1 MKMRKILILIT
12 LISILTS
19 CDKKEND
26 ILPNVDSYPMTVGTE
41 WTYDRQVII
50 KKYESETSNDII
62 DIDTVNFTVKV
73 WIEKDTVLND
83 TMSVKIFKSQEN
95 DNNWT
100 SNQFKYLDN
109 EGLRNYAYS
118 NSGGANVFA
127 KKSSSLQFGLYSDF
141 YKTNDNGIL
150 TSDDI
155 IFEDKSTLDIKLP
168 LGDNSSW
175 TYRQPSETR
184 ILQIDKSVVGNETL
198 ILIGKSFAC
207 YKVIWTYLN
216 DPVFDGIEITDWISE
231 EGLVKRETI
240 HDRVTLTT
248 QDGEPIGGNV
258 QTTEIITLKALTIK

>member
-1 MKMRKILILIT
+1 MRQTLILIT
-12 LISILTS
+12 LISILIS
-19 CDKKEND
+19 CEKKEND

-41 WTYDRQVII
+41 WSYDRQVII
-50 KKYESETSNDII
+50 KKYESETSNNIVGV
-62 DIDTVNFTVKV
+62 DTVNFTVKV
-73 WIEKDTVLND
+73 WIEKDTILND
-83 TMSVKIFKSQEN
+83 TMNVKIFKSQEN

-127 KKSSSLQFGLYSDF
+127 KKSSSIKYGLHTDF
-141 YKTNDNGIL
+141 YKTGVNEIL

-155 IFEDKSTLDIKLP
+155 IFEDKPTLDIKLP

-175 TYRQPSETR
+175 TYRKPSETR
-184 ILQIDKSVVGNETL
+184 KLQIDKSVVGNETL
-198 ILIGKSFAC
+198 ILNGKSYAC
-207 YKVIWTYLN
+207 YKVTWTYLN
-216 DPVFDGIEITDWISE
+216 DPVFDGIEITDWISDK
-231 EGLVKRETI
+231 GLIKRETI

-258 QTTEIITLKALTIK
+258 QTREILTLKALTIK